1 MKEDSEKDGK
11 PHPAT
16 SDDDRITK
24 VGKFIRATR
33 IDELP
38 QLVDIW
44 AGNMSI
50 VGPRPERVEHVAKY
64 TADIPEIRYSLKVK
78 RGHTEYAQL

>member
-1 MKEDSEKDGK
+1 MK
-11 PHPAT
+11 
-16 SDDDRITK
+16 
-24 VGKFIRATR
+24 
-33 IDELP
+33 LP

-64 TADIPEIRYSLKVK
+64 TQDIPEFGYRLKVK
-78 RGHTEYAQL
+78 GGLTGYAQVYADTIQHLTISLRWILYML